1 MVLFSYDLKG
11 GKVTMNLQK
20 ARTGILMV
28 LVGML
33 GVLGLAGCGGDNPT
47 ATPVAP
53 TATTSSGTTTD
64 ATATTSSGTMT
75 DATATTSSDAM
86 EEATATTSSGTME
99 EATPT
104 TDGSS
109 NSGGGAIDLL
119 TDSGKAM
126 QGVKSYHMS
135 MKVETAA
142 GNSNIE
148 SDVEVPDKYR
158 MIVEA
163 GGVSTEVIIIGNTTY
178 TKIPGT
184 DQYAETPGDAS
195 TMTQANPSEIANV
208 AQNATIVGDET
219 LNGVDTTHVRY
230 SVNVDDTSGATGASS
245 ATEADVWIEKS
256 TGFIHQ
262 YKIVS
267 EAGGVSSTTTIVYS
281 KHNEPISP
289 PIEKPANIMT
299 LP

>member
-1 MVLFSYDLKG
+1 
-11 GKVTMNLQK
+11 MNLQK
-20 ARTGILMV
+20 ARTGFLMV

-47 ATPVAP
+47 ATPVAL

-64 ATATTSSGTMT
+64 ATATTSSDM
-75 DATATTSSDAM
+75 M
-86 EEATATTSSGTME
+86 EEATATTSSGMME

-104 TDGSS
+104 AGGIS
-109 NSGGGAIDLL
+109 NSSGGGAIDLL
-119 TDSGKAM
+119 TNSGKAM

-158 MIVEA
+158 MTVEA

-219 LNGVDTTHVRY
+219 LDGVDTTHVKY

>member
-1 MVLFSYDLKG
+1 
-11 GKVTMNLQK
+11 MNLQK
-20 ARTGILMV
+20 ARTGILTV

-53 TATTSSGTTTD
+53 TATTSSGITTD
-64 ATATTSSGTMT
+64 
-75 DATATTSSDAM
+75 
-86 EEATATTSSGTME
+86 ATATTSSGTME
-99 EATPT
+99 EATAT
-104 TDGSS
+104 TGGIS
-109 NSGGGAIDLL
+109 NSSGGEALDLL
-119 TDSGKAM
+119 TSSGKAM
-126 QGVKSYHMS
+126 QGVKTYHMS

-142 GNSNIE
+142 GTSNIE
-148 SDVEVPDKYR
+148 ADVEVPDKYR
-158 MIVEA
+158 MNVEA
-163 GGVSTEVIIIGNTTY
+163 GGVSSEVIIIGNTTY

-230 SVNVDDTSGATGASS
+230 SVNVDDTTGTTGASGK
-245 ATEADVWIEKS
+245 TEADVWIEKS

-267 EAGGVSSTTTIVYS
+267 EAGGVSSTTTITYS
-281 KHNEPISP
+281 KHNETISP